1 MNYTY
6 LPSTPYTASPVII
19 MTTNPESKKTD
30 NLLVNP
36 RVSLLVHDW
45 VSHRPPTHN
54 PDPER
59 GGSPPP
65 EAARSS
71 LASLLLSMNTS
82 AMSRISATINGEA
95 RILDNGSDEE
105 KWCKD
110 MHLQNNTFRDHPED
124 LFGTSP
130 TATSGDGGR
139 GHFIEGQA
147 VRVVVVK
154 IQDGRIA
161 DYKGGIQDWVIVPEQ
176 EESAGLVNG
185 I

>member
-1 MNYTY
+1 
-6 LPSTPYTASPVII
+6 

-30 NLLVNP
+30 NLVVNP

-45 VSHRPPTHN
+45 VSHRPPTRN
-54 PDPER
+54 PDPNR
-59 GGSPPP
+59 AGSPPS

-82 AMSRISATINGEA
+82 ALSRISATINGQA
-95 RILDNGSDEE
+95 RILDLGSSEE

-110 MHLQNNTFRDHPED
+110 MHLQNNTFRDHPEE

-130 TATSGDGGR
+130 MGAAGDGGR
-139 GHFIEGQA
+139 GHFIEGEA
-147 VRVVVVK
+147 VRVVVVA
-154 IQDGRIA
+154 ITDGRIA
-161 DYKGGIQDWVIVPEQ
+161 DYKGGIQDWVIEPEQ
-176 EESAGLVNG
+176 DVEGSRPMANG

>member
-6 LPSTPYTASPVII
+6 LASTPYTSSPVII

-36 RVSLLVHDW
+36 KVSLLVHDW
-45 VSHRPPTHN
+45 VSHRPPTRN
-54 PDPER
+54 PDPDR
-59 GGSPPP
+59 AGSPPS

-95 RILDNGSDEE
+95 RILETGGDEE

-110 MHLQNNTFRDHPED
+110 MHLQNNTFRDHPEA

-130 TATSGDGGR
+130 ASGPGDGGR
-139 GHFIEGQA
+139 GHFIEGEA

-154 IQDGRIA
+154 IRDGRIA
-161 DYKGGIQDWVIVPEQ
+161 DYKGGIQDWVITPE
-176 EESAGLVNG
+176 EGSTPMVNG
-185 I
+185 V